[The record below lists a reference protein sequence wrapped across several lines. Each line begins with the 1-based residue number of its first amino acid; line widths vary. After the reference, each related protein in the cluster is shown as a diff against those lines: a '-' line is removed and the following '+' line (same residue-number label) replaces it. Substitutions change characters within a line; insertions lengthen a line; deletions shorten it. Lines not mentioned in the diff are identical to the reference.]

1 MNLIFY
7 LYCLPVENLTIKF
20 WLFEDVKK
28 LKKILLVDDDEHTN
42 FLNKT
47 IIRHAKF
54 ADEVV
59 SQIKAEE
66 ALKYIA
72 EETRN
77 GNLPDL
83 IFLDINMPLMDGWD
97 FMREYARMG
106 LNGVGPKVIML
117 TSSINPKDEERA
129 AAIEELSGFRSKPL
143 SYDVLN
149 DIYDRFF
156 DKEE

>member
-1 MNLIFY
+1 MLI
-7 LYCLPVENLTIKF
+7 
-20 WLFEDVKK
+20 
-28 LKKILLVDDDEHTN
+28 DDDEHTN
-42 FLNKT
+42 FLNRT

-59 SQIKAEE
+59 SQVKAEE

-72 EETRN
+72 EETKK

-97 FMREYARMG
+97 FMREYSQMQ
-106 LNGVGPKVIML
+106 LNGAGPKVIML

-129 AAIEELSGFRSKPL
+129 STIKELSGFRSKPL
-143 SYDVLN
+143 SYNVLN
-149 DIYDRFF
+149 EIYDLYFAN
-156 DKEE
+156 